1 MSRLSTRADRSIFK
15 LWIVEEAP
23 RLSNLEIT
31 VCSNM
36 KIFVVE
42 DSAVTQGILKEEL
55 ARIPGVQLC
64 GMALGPDEAITSIK
78 ELAPDIVILDIVLK
92 GGNGFEVLKRLR
104 SEEIDVRVLVLTN
117 YTFPHYREICR
128 GMGADYFF
136 DKSLDMDRALRT
148 VRDMA
153 CG

>member
-1 MSRLSTRADRSIFK
+1 M
-15 LWIVEEAP
+15 
-23 RLSNLEIT
+23 
-31 VCSNM
+31 
-36 KIFVVE
+36 
-42 DSAVTQGILKEEL
+42 TQGILKEEL

-64 GMALGPDEAITSIK
+64 GMALSPDEAIPGIK
-78 ELAPDIVILDIVLK
+78 EQGPDVVILDIVLK

-104 SEEIDVRVLVLTN
+104 SEGINARVVVLTN

-136 DKSLDMDRALRT
+136 DKSLDLEKALRT